1 MRKRYP
7 TGVSIRHNYLEAK
20 QKKNIQRIALLQSSG
35 GSDRFFSKKIDN
47 EVAGKESTQINPV
60 RVLLNN
66 FSFAK
71 IAYIYVY
78 PECLL

>member
-47 EVAGKESTQINPV
+47 EVAGKKPINPV